1 MKIRWPWAKK
11 ASNSHE
17 LWTEIYGR
25 PPTWSGK
32 TVTLDTALQVSTV
45 LACVK
50 VIAEGI
56 SQVPLKLMRE
66 TDNGKQRIAAK
77 KHPLYDVL
85 SIKANERQT
94 SFEFRETI
102 AIHCALF
109 GNAYVFQNVVN
120 GKIRELIPFPPN
132 RVQRIKTEYGDIVF
146 DVEGPNGKIVRFPE
160 MMIWHI
166 KGPSWDGEI
175 GMETMHLARQA
186 IGLAIATD
194 ETTARLQANGTRTSG
209 IYSVEGTLTAEQYKS
224 LQSWVKANYEGAE
237 NAGRT
242 IILDRN
248 AKWLNTQMTGID
260 AQHLETRIY
269 QIQEVCR
276 YFRVMPIM
284 VGHSDK
290 TATYASAEQMFLA
303 HVVHTLSPWY
313 SRLEQSI
320 DANLLSP
327 SERANGYYSD
337 FVEEGLLRG
346 DMRATADVLVQYTSN
361 GIMTRNEARAK
372 LDMNPLDGLDEP
384 LTPSNLMGDTA
395 QVGDANAQAA

>member
-1 MKIRWPWAKK
+1 MKFTWPWKRK

-17 LWTEIYGR
+17 LWQEIYGR
-25 PPTWSGK
+25 PPTWAGK
-32 TVTLDTALQVSTV
+32 SVTLDTALQVSTV
-45 LACVK
+45 LSCVK
-50 VIAEGI
+50 VIADGVA
-56 SQVPLKLMRE
+56 QVPLKLMQE
-66 TDNGKQRIAAK
+66 SADGKQRLPAK
-77 KHPLYDVL
+77 RHPLYDVL
-85 SIKANERQT
+85 HVKANERQT

-109 GNAYVFQNVVN
+109 GNAYCFKNVIG
-120 GKIRELIPFPPN
+120 GKVRELIPFQPN
-132 RVQRIKTEYGDIVF
+132 KVTRLRDDSGQVVF
-146 DVEGPNGKIVRFPE
+146 DVEGANGKVMRFPE
-160 MMIWHI
+160 MAIWHI

-175 GMETMHLARQA
+175 GMETLQLARQA
-186 IGLAIATD
+186 IGLAMATE
-194 ETTARLQANGTRTSG
+194 ETSAKQQSNGVRSSG
-209 IYSVEGTLTAEQYKS
+209 VYSVEGTLTAEQYKA
-224 LQSWVKANYEGAE
+224 LQKWVKDNYEGSE

-269 QIQEVCR
+269 QVEEVCR
-276 YFRVMPIM
+276 FFRVMPIM

-290 TATYASAEQMFLA
+290 SATYASAEQMFLA

-313 SRLEQSI
+313 SRLEHSI
-320 DANLLSP
+320 DANLLTP
-327 SERANGYYSD
+327 RERAEGFYSD

-346 DMRATADVLVQYTSN
+346 DLKTTAEVLTRYATN

-384 LTPSNLMGDTA
+384 LTPVNLMGE
-395 QVGDANAQAA
+395 NAQFGASNAQNS